1 MGIRWEDIQEL
12 VDDDDK
18 LKSYVK
24 KTENKI
30 KESQVET
37 QTKNNADR
45 INRVAQETAK
55 FDRINAIHEYN
66 VTAKKN
72 ALAEQQN
79 FIQTS
84 IPKISQNVPTTI
96 DKSAI
101 RSPEI
106 KITGIEPDNKN
117 IKPLSRTEMARL
129 SNYSIDRR
137 NNFEKAVD
145 NVTGVLGNVAM
156 GLESVIPS
164 ATNYLNTGLK
174 NVVKQAGN
182 SVAGKTGEVI
192 AGLLYNN
199 SDKINP
205 IANADKNLNS
215 EEMKSWRER
224 TIQSNI
230 DRTTNP
236 ITNKLAELAPSIGAN
251 VLPMAVTAVNPLAG
265 TALFMSSAAGNYLD
279 EAKQRGMDD
288 YQSYA
293 YATIMGALEGGTESL
308 ISGSMVSKVKQL
320 ATGTPVNSKI
330 LNSFGLNVGENFAQE
345 AIMEPLN
352 EMAVTITGGRDKA
365 NWENILSRTLTAG
378 IDGALSAIIL
388 AGASVGVGS
397 AINVTNKL
405 NNNVKVTDNEIQQA
419 VRDTQA
425 SGKVNVENIIQKSI
439 SAVKD
444 NFVTPKAE
452 LPVVNERFKVKNK
465 ENTKIEANI
474 EEAPTAENNLIR
486 GINKRTNNNLEL
498 NLDTLPTAR
507 AKIENNRITL
517 DRETGRL
524 EDVIHEATHYS
535 ESNSK
540 GYETLKNHVLT
551 ELKKDENFEE
561 IRNNINE
568 LYSQQYQSEGRTFTE
583 QDLEKELVAKYT
595 ERFIT
600 DESFVNKMT
609 KADRN
614 LAQKIY
620 DWIKD
625 KVNYYKKIVKMEP
638 EQIAEYDNLRKA
650 EKLWEKALKGV
661 GNNNKNIKN
670 TKYHI
675 EPVAKFD
682 EIEYNNINQKKL
694 GKREYAILK
703 NIINS
708 DSNIKPG
715 INYVHV
721 TNGRYTIYY
730 KGFDD
735 FKVMSKETDEGAG
748 RINERNDTT
757 RGKTRYSG
765 AFEQNIEDQ
774 RATTSN
780 DEVSNFNTRGNGER
794 GRSNTSGSENI
805 GNEELDNTSS
815 FSMDEI
821 KEKQLEIIKKVNPA
835 NDDYHTWIRNID
847 DIKTFEETL
856 QDSDWQGYDEFNPDY
871 TLEMAQEAIKN
882 GKITVYSSYPI
893 KQGVFVSPSYMEAE
907 SYSGNGKV
915 YEKTVKLTD
924 VAWIDPTQGQ
934 YAKIDDIR
942 KTQTLPTSKDNQ
954 APRYS
959 IAGKKGMENA
969 IKYDSNNIE
978 LERMYNRAKA
988 LQMNGVDNETIRKQT
1003 SWFQDKNGDW
1013 KFEFT
1018 DKQMSLKNN
1027 IKLKANTSYKLDDIL
1042 QHNTLFMVY
1051 PELKNYDVKI
1061 NEMDANGSFNA
1072 KSKTI
1077 KLNNSL
1083 LKNQKSIEGTLIHEI
1098 QHAIQYIEGFEAGR
1112 RANKSKL
1119 AYLNSLGEIEAT
1131 DTKNRL
1137 YAEKY
1142 NHKNMNNIAPESSK
1156 TNPQHAKLDTYLK
1169 NRGIIDKIK
1178 DSVYNYFETKNKN
1191 GDESYDYTQ
1200 NKNDKG
1206 QIDNKNSEDV
1216 LQARRKDVGEI
1227 WNRWWS
1233 EEGRR
1238 ISNQELD
1245 NSSSFSTDNKGR
1257 ELTREQQ
1264 EYFKDSKV
1272 RDENGN
1278 LLEVYHGTEANVGI
1292 PKEHWFTI
1300 FDIDRAGDHGNM
1312 LGDGFYFTSNKS
1324 HAEQYAHTKGNIYT
1338 AYLNITNPLELNNF
1352 STGELVYAIRKIN
1365 PLIEADIY
1373 KRNGTIDGYKVRRYL
1388 LNNGYDGVHSGNTY
1402 VAFNSNQ
1409 IKNIDNLNPTDSLDI
1424 RYSLNNE
1431 EKKKYAKY
1439 KNDNTDYKNDMID
1452 KALEIVKP
1460 NSQGRRTKE
1469 QWLNVADYIGKELDG
1484 LSEAEVEKIAYRS
1497 WFDLAPNQKEQLNRQ
1512 GKNYVSFGVNEWVN
1526 KVTES
1531 YKKIRTVK
1539 DNGTTYTLDKFYNE
1553 NIDNFN
1559 NIEEAEKTFEEFYNI
1574 QLNNKQNESNVA
1586 EKAIRTKAVA
1596 MKADDTQ
1603 APKNI
1608 RQFYDNVQ
1616 TSGAIDKDLKK
1627 LVNPK
1632 DYRKISNDET
1642 MNKAI
1647 IKLSEDSTEAT
1658 KWLGRVTRDDYK
1670 PSSIDVAEGL
1680 VLLAKYQSEKNY
1692 ESAVDVIDNLAKMG
1706 TKGGQTVQMF
1716 SLLQRLTPD
1725 GMLVYAQR
1733 SLQKAMELDSKNKSQ
1748 EWIDKHKE
1756 EYELTPEDNKFITE
1770 RMEKV
1775 QNMQDG
1781 REKEILLGEIQK
1793 RITDKLPPEKGSGIK
1808 AYMRISML
1816 FNPKTQIRNI
1826 MGNALIAPVNA
1837 VADTFGAIADRAI
1850 SKKTGIRT
1858 KGVTDVK
1865 SVAKGTVTGIY
1876 KSFDDFRRKI
1886 DTRNLAGDRFEVGE
1900 NGRKNFSNKTHLGR
1914 AMNTVDR
1921 TLSFFLDLGDRPF
1934 YESAFVNSINN
1945 QMKLNNVNV
1954 PTAEMVDIANTEAL
1968 QRTWQDNNGY
1978 TRAVL
1983 KIRDIL
1989 NGNFRYGVGDWLI
2002 PFAKTPAN
2010 LTKAIVDYS
2019 PPGLVKTLIKDA
2031 KELNNAISRNDKDI
2045 ASYQHK
2051 FADNLG
2057 KGMAGSFL
2065 YIIGYA
2071 LAQSGVITGDND
2083 EDKDVAN
2090 FMRNTLG
2097 VQPYSIK
2104 IGDTSFT
2111 YDWAQPVA
2119 AALGIM
2125 ANIANKDNEDASI
2138 IDKAWDSF
2146 KTATSMLV
2154 SQSFMQSINELFSS
2168 YGDWQENLL
2177 NVALE
2182 LPARAVPTF
2191 LKQIA
2196 DMVDSTQRT
2205 SFDKSDKLA
2214 TAKNKIIAKL
2224 PIASK
2229 TLAPTVD
2236 TLGREVKKYGGDN
2249 NIFNVF
2255 FNPANTNKGQ
2265 YTESAEEIYNLY
2277 KETGDKTIFL
2287 IQAPYSVTID
2297 GETTTLDAKTRANYQ
2312 KSTGQYADNSIKSLL
2327 TSRDYK
2333 NLSDEE
2339 KVKILKNVIEDSN
2352 LTAKKEILNYTTDDE
2367 TQKDKSKETG
2377 ISLPNMYIYNK
2388 IIKDIESK
2396 KDSSG
2401 ETIKGSRQ
2409 ASMAEYIIAMKTT
2422 EAQKNKLLAQ
2432 MTESESK
2439 VTVSDLE
2446 TVGMENYTQFL
2457 SISNANSKDKYKRLV
2472 ATGMNTKELNK
2483 YWNNINDIEG
2493 EKDENGKT
2501 ISGSKKRAVQN
2512 YINSLN
2518 ISSGEKL
2525 LLYASTGNY
2534 SLTYAEKMELFNY
2547 INTISGMTNNEK
2559 QELVD
2564 SLKCFQ

>member
-1 MGIRWEDIQEL
+1 M
-12 VDDDDK
+12 
-18 LKSYVK
+18 
-24 KTENKI
+24 N
-30 KESQVET
+30 
-37 QTKNNADR
+37 
-45 INRVAQETAK
+45 
-55 FDRINAIHEYN
+55 
-66 VTAKKN
+66 
-72 ALAEQQN
+72 
-79 FIQTS
+79 
-84 IPKISQNVPTTI
+84 
-96 DKSAI
+96 
-101 RSPEI
+101 EI
-106 KITGIEPDNKN
+106 
-117 IKPLSRTEMARL
+117 
-129 SNYSIDRR
+129 
-137 NNFEKAVD
+137 
-145 NVTGVLGNVAM
+145 
-156 GLESVIPS
+156 
-164 ATNYLNTGLK
+164 
-174 NVVKQAGN
+174 
-182 SVAGKTGEVI
+182 
-192 AGLLYNN
+192 
-199 SDKINP
+199 
-205 IANADKNLNS
+205 
-215 EEMKSWRER
+215 
-224 TIQSNI
+224 
-230 DRTTNP
+230 
-236 ITNKLAELAPSIGAN
+236 
-251 VLPMAVTAVNPLAG
+251 
-265 TALFMSSAAGNYLD
+265 
-279 EAKQRGMDD
+279 
-288 YQSYA
+288 
-293 YATIMGALEGGTESL
+293 
-308 ISGSMVSKVKQL
+308 
-320 ATGTPVNSKI
+320 
-330 LNSFGLNVGENFAQE
+330 
-345 AIMEPLN
+345 
-352 EMAVTITGGRDKA
+352 AVTITGGKDKA
-365 NWENILSRTLTAG
+365 NWDNILSRTLTSG
-378 IDGALSAIIL
+378 IDGALSAVIL

-405 NNNVKVTDNEIQQA
+405 NNNVKVTDAEIQQA
-419 VRDTQA
+419 VRDTQR

-444 NFVTPKAE
+444 NFVTPKVTSKTETTE
-452 LPVVNERFKVKNK
+452 LPVINERFKTKRE
-465 ENTKIEANI
+465 ENTNI
-474 EEAPTAENNLIR
+474 ETNIEKAPTAENNLIR

-517 DRETGRL
+517 DRENGRL
-524 EDVIHEATHYS
+524 EDIIHEATHYS

-540 GYETLKNHVLT
+540 GYETLKNHVLS

-561 IRNNINE
+561 IKNSINE
-568 LYSQQYQSEGRTFTE
+568 LYTQQYQSEGRTFTE
-583 QDLEKELVAKYT
+583 RDLENELVAKYT
-595 ERFIT
+595 ERFIS

-638 EQIAEYDNLRKA
+638 EQITEYDNLRKA
-650 EKLWEKALKGV
+650 EKLWEKALKGTKA
-661 GNNNKNIKN
+661 NNN
-670 TKYHI
+670 TKYAMEKSSKYGQYWNVETKKDI
-675 EPVAKFD
+675 FR
-682 EIEYNNINQKKL
+682 NIN
-694 GKREYAILK
+694 
-703 NIINS
+703 
-708 DSNIKPG
+708 DSK
-715 INYVHV
+715 
-721 TNGRYTIYY
+721 
-730 KGFDD
+730 
-735 FKVMSKETDEGAG
+735 
-748 RINERNDTT
+748 
-757 RGKTRYSG
+757 
-765 AFEQNIEDQ
+765 
-774 RATTSN
+774 
-780 DEVSNFNTRGNGER
+780 
-794 GRSNTSGSENI
+794 
-805 GNEELDNTSS
+805 
-815 FSMDEI
+815 
-821 KEKQLEIIKKVNPA
+821 
-835 NDDYHTWIRNID
+835 
-847 DIKTFEETL
+847 TL
-856 QDSDWQGYDEFNPDY
+856 QDVAYKYILNGNINFDTIIDKIDGKNVEFRRVSAKEYVYGRNNKKLQGNQY
-871 TLEMAQEAIKN
+871 QEKMRTAPSIDDLIENASIQYHSPLTHPNKLFPN
-882 GKITVYSSYPI
+882 GFDNF
-893 KQGVFVSPSYMEAE
+893 Q
-907 SYSGNGKV
+907 GKV
-915 YEKTVKLTD
+915 GIDNDIFSYIVRVGKDKNNSNVFYDLSLEFLGQKKADNKVLGVKNNSSLKSALTNNSISQNNNTVNNKSMQNSQKNTLST
-924 VAWIDPTQGQ
+924 
-934 YAKIDDIR
+934 AKN
-942 KTQTLPTSKDNQ
+942 NQ

-959 IAGKKGMENA
+959 IAGKKGMQNA
-969 IKYDSNNIE
+969 IRYDSNNIE

-1027 IKLKANTSYKLDDIL
+1027 IKLKANTSYKLGDIL

-1051 PELKNYDVKI
+1051 PQLKNYNVFISEIGNKS
-1061 NEMDANGSFNA
+1061 GSFSN
-1072 KSKTI
+1072 KYKTI
-1077 KLNNSL
+1077 RLSNEL
-1083 LKNQKSIEGTLIHEI
+1083 LKDTKSIEGTLIHEI
-1098 QHAIQYIEGFEAGR
+1098 QHAIQHIEGFEGGR
-1112 RANKSKL
+1112 RANKSRL

-1131 DTKNRL
+1131 DTKNRF

-1142 NHKNMNNIAPESSK
+1142 EHKNINNIAPESSK
-1156 TNPQHAKLDTYLK
+1156 TNPQHAKLESYLK

-1178 DSVYNYFETKNKN
+1178 DGVYNYFETKNKN

-1200 NKNDKG
+1200 NKNGKR

-1216 LQARRKDVGEI
+1216 LQARGKDVGKI
-1227 WNRWWS
+1227 WDRLGS

-1238 ISNQELD
+1238 INNQELD

-1257 ELTREQQ
+1257 KLTREQQ

-1292 PKEHWFTI
+1292 PEEHWFTI
-1300 FDIDRAGDHGNM
+1300 FDIDRAGDHGSM

-1338 AYLNITNPLELNNF
+1338 TYLNITNPLELDNF

-1365 PLIEADIY
+1365 PFIEADIY

-1409 IKNIDNLNPTDSLDI
+1409 IKNIDNLNPTDSSDI

-1439 KNDNTDYKNDMID
+1439 KNDTTDYKNDMID

-1469 QWLNVADYIGKELDG
+1469 QWLNVADYIGKDLDG
-1484 LSEAEVEKIAYRS
+1484 LSEVEVEKIAYRS
-1497 WFDLAPNQKEQLNRQ
+1497 WFDLAPNQKDQLNRQ
-1512 GKNYVSFGVNEWVN
+1512 GKSYVSFGVNEWVS
-1526 KVTES
+1526 KVTDS
-1531 YKKIRTVK
+1531 YKKTRTVS

-1559 NIEEAEKTFEEFYNI
+1559 NIEEAERTFDEFYNI

-1586 EKAIRTKAVA
+1586 KKAVRTKSVA
-1596 MKADDTQ
+1596 MKASDTQ

-1632 DYRKISNDET
+1632 EYRKISNEET

-1647 IKLSEDSTEAT
+1647 IKLADDSTEAT
-1658 KWLGRVTRDDYK
+1658 KWLGRVSREDYK

-1716 SLLQRLTPD
+1716 ALLQRLTPD

-1733 SLQKAMELDSKNKSQ
+1733 SLQRAMELDSKNKSQ

-1775 QNMQDG
+1775 QNMKDG

-1808 AYMRISML
+1808 SYMRISML

-1837 VADTFGAIADRAI
+1837 VADTFGAVADRAI
-1850 SKKTGIRT
+1850 SKRTGIRT
-1858 KGVTDVK
+1858 KGITDVK
-1865 SVAKGTVTGIY
+1865 SVAKGTVTGVY
-1876 KSFDDFRRKI
+1876 KSFDDFRRGI
-1886 DTRNLAGDRFEVGE
+1886 DTRNLAGDRFEIGE
-1900 NGRKNFSNKTHLGR
+1900 NGRKNFSDKTRLGR
-1914 AMNTVDR
+1914 AMNSLDR

-1945 QMKLNNVNV
+1945 QMKLNKVNV
-1954 PTAEMVDIANTEAL
+1954 PTAEMVEIATTEAL

-1978 TRAVL
+1978 TNAVL

-1989 NGNFRYGVGDWLI
+1989 NGNFRYGIGDWLI

-2031 KELNNAISRNDKDI
+2031 KELRNAVSRNDKDI
-2045 ASYQHK
+2045 AKYQHK
-2051 FADNLG
+2051 FVDNLG

-2097 VQPYSIK
+2097 VQPYSIR

-2119 AALGIM
+2119 APLGIM
-2125 ANIANKDNEDASI
+2125 ANIANKDNEDASV

-2146 KTATSMLV
+2146 TTATSMLV

-2214 TAKNKIIAKL
+2214 TAKNKVIAKL

-2249 NIFNVF
+2249 SIFNVF

-2277 KETGDKTIFL
+2277 KQTGDKTIFP
-2287 IQAPYSVTID
+2287 IQAPYSVTINE
-2297 GETTTLDAKTRANYQ
+2297 ETTALDAKTRANYQ
-2312 KSTGQYADNSIKSLL
+2312 KATGQYTDDSVKRLL

-2333 NLSDEE
+2333 NLSNEE

-2367 TQKDKSKETG
+2367 TQKEKSKETG
-2377 ISLPNMYIYNK
+2377 ISLPNMYICNK

-2409 ASMAEYIIAMKTT
+2409 ASMAEYIMAMKVA
-2422 EAQKNKLLAQ
+2422 ESQKNKLLAQ
-2432 MTESESK
+2432 MTESENK

-2472 ATGMNTKELNK
+2472 ATGINSQELNK
-2483 YWNNINDIEG
+2483 YWNNINDVEG

-2547 INTISGMTNNEK
+2547 INSISGMSNNEK